1 MRRLII
7 AALLC
12 TVVTPAIAVAQAPST
27 SPADY
32 VLVTVILKHDQS
44 RNLDEITKLLDE
56 QGFWAKFPPDGIVVE
71 SWYVMMG
78 LGHVAT
84 LRVPPA
90 RLREFNRSIEAGA
103 WKAFR
108 SEIYATYDFKE
119 ARRRRGSARSKSD
132 RAAWSRRGG
141 SVCVCGAGLAR
152 PLLPGQDCTRS
163 SAARRGRRRRG
174 GRCRGRASGGGGTR
188 PACRRGRR

>member
-12 TVVTPAIAVAQAPST
+12 TVVTSAIALAQAPST

-32 VLVTVILKHDQS
+32 VLVTVVLKHDQS

-56 QGFWAKFPPDGIVVE
+56 QGVWAKFPPDGIVVE

-90 RLREFNRSIEAGA
+90 RLREFNRSIESGA

-108 SEIYATYDFKE
+108 SEIYATFDFKDVAKT
-119 ARRRRGSARSKSD
+119 ARE
-132 RAAWSRRGG
+132 RA
-141 SVCVCGAGLAR
+141 LKK
-152 PLLPGQDCTRS
+152 
-163 SAARRGRRRRG
+163 
-174 GRCRGRASGGGGTR
+174 
-188 PACRRGRR
+188 

>member
-1 MRRLII
+1 MTRRII
-7 AALLC
+7 IITALLFA
-12 TVVTPAIAVAQAPST
+12 VVTAGIALAQAPAT
-27 SPADY
+27 TPADY
-32 VLVTVILKHDQS
+32 VLVSVFLKHDQS
-44 RNLDEITKLLDE
+44 RNLDEITKLLDD
-56 QGFWAKFPPDGIVVE
+56 QGFWAKFPPDGIAVE

-119 ARRRRGSARSKSD
+119 VAKAQRE
-132 RAAWSRRGG
+132 RA
-141 SVCVCGAGLAR
+141 LKK
-152 PLLPGQDCTRS
+152 
-163 SAARRGRRRRG
+163 
-174 GRCRGRASGGGGTR
+174 
-188 PACRRGRR
+188 

>member
-1 MRRLII
+1 VVDRLKQ
-7 AALLC
+7 AGGEEAN
-12 TVVTPAIAVAQAPST
+12 AVAGERRRVASGR
-27 SPADY
+27 
-32 VLVTVILKHDQS
+32 L
-44 RNLDEITKLLDE
+44 ITKLLDE

-90 RLREFNRSIEAGA
+90 RLREFNRSIKAAA

-119 ARRRRGSARSKSD
+119 VAKTARE
-132 RAAWSRRGG
+132 RA
-141 SVCVCGAGLAR
+141 LKK
-152 PLLPGQDCTRS
+152 
-163 SAARRGRRRRG
+163 
-174 GRCRGRASGGGGTR
+174 
-188 PACRRGRR
+188 